1 MKLGARSIALASA
14 LGLAHQAVAL
24 KVGFGAETK
33 ETTVKNELGP
43 SWSRE
48 QREAGERFRQAWEQL
63 ATRSQTAQATS
74 DSPFPGGAVAGKIAE
89 VRARHEADLM
99 RYPNVVGVGEGICTR
114 AGKPTGQ
121 PCLVVF
127 VARKIPPKKLAK
139 NEILPDRIE
148 GVPVDVVEVGKIE
161 ALPR

>member
-1 MKLGARSIALASA
+1 MKLGTRSIALASV

-24 KVGFGAETK
+24 EIAFGSARK
-33 ETTVKNELGP
+33 EATVKNELRP

-48 QREAGERFRQAWEQL
+48 QRATGERFRQTWEQV
-63 ATRSQTAQATS
+63 AARSLTAQATPG
-74 DSPFPGGAVAGKIAE
+74 SPFPGGAEAGKIAE
-89 VRARHEADLM
+89 VRARHEAELM

-114 AGKPTGQ
+114 EGKPTGE

-127 VARKIPPKKLAK
+127 VDRKIPPARLAK
-139 NEILPDRIE
+139 DEILPSRIE
-148 GVPVDVVEVGKIE
+148 GVPVDVVEVGRIE